1 MKGKIPR
8 IVMLVVTLAM
18 AMSLVAGVTTAVGAE
33 KPGIDE
39 RWDGFTLP
47 SEVGYQL
54 FPGTEV
60 GPLCLANDGTL
71 IAGVYDETFNRWG
84 SPRGTVFAA
93 VFLSHDGGY
102 NWDFGWEFPED
113 DPGPIVK
120 IVAAPDYEHPGT
132 IYLATMNYLYYST
145 DGGDSFYRTFS
156 VCPGVAG
163 DPTVGLLGG
172 IITSLD
178 VAIDADAPDEYV
190 AVVGTNWG
198 QLDGV
203 YTWNLGGV
211 PIWQD
216 MEVANRIAAA
226 WDTGNEGVL
235 EVRFSPNYTTD
246 RVIIA
251 VANYDPCIISPPWN
265 GPSDFTTVVTV
276 YDGTSGTWG
285 IQYMDAA
292 IWTMAVPG
300 PPMGPMALGAP
311 STWARGD
318 FFDDFSID
326 GSPYFVVAV
335 SGTPAMG
342 AMGGPVDDIYQIKSL
357 PPATGPSSVTR
368 QNLVLGGSVPG
379 PFPSIECFGARLL
392 GGTILVGVEFPGIQG
407 GVVGSGS
414 GQAQVFKGTS
424 PAAFVTWEPSMKPPT
439 GGMGLFTIPYMA
451 PPATISAWSK
461 PGVAWVANLTI
472 MPFPGGIYVVS
483 DGRERFVATGENWG
497 LSPSGVSVGRENMAG
512 KLIWN
517 GVGLIDTI
525 VVTTDILGWT
535 NYAAVVFEE
544 VSPHWAVGT
553 DGDETLYIT
562 TWKHG
567 WDDAFIYGTIEDT
580 GDNKMHGFW
589 MISINSPEDQLAFA
603 EKGTV
608 DGNGAASGIFNGWF
622 DDGEC
627 FVPFNGTLNGTAVR
641 NGAGAKNGGCGWST
655 ASGDFKVCAG
665 DPIGSCCQGSWNV
678 TIGNGMEGM
687 ACCSVGGDLGFGIT
701 HTAATDCS
709 TCGMP
714 QSTGACTDMGTTKLV
729 GGLCPHAYG
738 IDMWRNAPTGREMSP
753 DQAVV
758 WERIA
763 YESLVFMLEKGAP
776 FKLTSG
782 IPAYVTWEWFTA
794 EDLMPT
800 GLEETMTV
808 RVHEGFEFDP
818 EPDADEYV
826 FFLGGI
832 DVWMLANPMALWH
845 PVTNPYVLA
854 GYQDQLF
861 FSFDGGESVWYASV
875 MPQGSLKMGLAGVSG
890 PGICDVA
897 WDPASDSTVI
907 LTDINGYVYKTENGG
922 NSWTDG
928 IDTALGLPISVKIS
942 PIYSEEGGEGTDQ
955 SVLVGLWNYSTTSGQ
970 VWLSQDG
977 AEEQFVQV
985 GRDVVD
991 DYMSPLATDELEFAY
1006 PSKIL
1011 ANFDLG
1017 WGTESSPTNR
1027 WVYAAAGGFLAE
1039 YCCGCDAP
1047 ADICETGEA
1056 GVYRADV
1063 DVENPSDSIWELIY
1077 GLDDIEPYLPDA
1089 HPCSDRLWYFTDI
1102 EYQAKIGDAGE
1113 DATVYIPFGIIE
1125 WWPPYSIGTDEAKQY
1140 PAFEFNGRTRFA
1152 FGGALRTLDGTKE
1165 RVEWI
1170 GWDVLTLGL
1179 PRSPYCGLWLIRPV
1193 EGTNY
1198 LFSIP
1203 CQFDTVYYRGIDV
1216 NAKQPMFG
1224 RYEIVD
1230 YDVGLVIYEDTL
1242 CEDPPELVSPADD
1255 ATAVGDP
1262 AGELEKINLI
1272 LDWEAVDSDATVTYE
1287 VQVDEDGKF
1296 NASEVFVSGAS
1307 AEDLGLV
1314 RLATTTETFAEFAE
1328 LENEFTYFWRVR
1340 VIDPAKSPWSDVY
1353 EFKTASTTLFT
1364 TGTGP
1369 SIADGSPSPGATDVP
1384 TKPTFSWGTIGG
1396 VDYYELEVATSANFS
1411 DLVIEEETEGT
1422 AYTPDAELDENT
1434 TYYWRVR
1441 GCTDDN
1447 ECSDWSSTGVFTT
1460 GPEEVP
1466 TAGTPAWVWVV
1477 IVIGAILA
1485 IAVIVLI
1492 VRTRRPV

>member
-1 MKGKIPR
+1 MKGKIPK
-8 IVMLVVTLAM
+8 IVMVVVTLAM
-18 AMSLVAGVTTAVGAE
+18 AMSLVAGVTTAVSAD

-47 SEVGYQL
+47 SEVNYQL

-60 GPLCLANDGTL
+60 GPLWLADDGTL

-102 NWDFGWEFPED
+102 NWSFGWELPED
-113 DPGPIVK
+113 DPGPIVD

-132 IYLATMNYLYYST
+132 IYLATMTYLYFST
-145 DGGDSFYRTFS
+145 DGGDNFYRTFS

-216 MEVANRIAAA
+216 MEIGNRIAAA

-235 EVRFSPNYTTD
+235 EVRFSPNYSTD

-251 VANYDPCIISPPWN
+251 VANYDPCIIQPPWT
-265 GPSDFTTVVTV
+265 GPSDFTTVITV
-276 YDGTSGTWG
+276 YDGTAGTWG

-292 IWTMAVPG
+292 IWLVSPATTGLLPLPVI
-300 PPMGPMALGAP
+300 GAP
-311 STWARGD
+311 STWARLD
-318 FFDDFSID
+318 VFDDFDID
-326 GSPYFVVAV
+326 ASPYIMVAI
-335 SGTPAMG
+335 SGTPWFMTFIGVAF
-342 AMGGPVDDIYQIKSL
+342 GPIDDVYEVKTL
-357 PPATGPSSVTR
+357 PPAVGPSSATR
-368 QNLVLGGSVPG
+368 KNLILGGSVPG
-379 PFPSIECFGARLL
+379 PFCSIECYGARLL
-392 GGTILVGVEFPGIQG
+392 GGTVMVGVEFPGAQG

-414 GQAQVFKGTS
+414 GQAQVFIGTS
-424 PAAFVTWEPSMKPPT
+424 VAAFMTWEPSMKPPS
-439 GGMGLFTIPYMA
+439 GGLGLWTIPYMGP
-451 PPATISAWSK
+451 PPATTISAWSGG
-461 PGVAWVANLTI
+461 PGAWVATLTI

-483 DGRERFVATGENWG
+483 DGREHFVATGENWG
-497 LSPSGVSVGRENMAG
+497 MSPSGVSVGRKNMAG
-512 KLIWN
+512 KFTWN

-553 DGDETLYIT
+553 DGDDTLYIT
-562 TWKHG
+562 TWKKGWQDAFVYGRLNDTAIHG
-567 WDDAFIYGTIEDT
+567 WFMFAIEADT
-580 GDNKMHGFW
+580 G
-589 MISINSPEDQLAFA
+589 A
-603 EKGTV
+603 V
-608 DGNGAASGIFNGWF
+608 SGLFNGFF
-622 DDGEC
+622 DDTC
-627 FVPFNGTLNGTAVR
+627 FVPFTGTLNGTAMG
-641 NGAGAKNGGCGWST
+641 NS
-655 ASGDFKVCAG
+655 ASGDFTICAG
-665 DPIGSCCQGSWNV
+665 DPIGSCCTGSWNATFTATGAACASV
-678 TIGNGMEGM
+678 TGSM
-687 ACCSVGGDLGFGIT
+687 GFEI
-701 HTAATDCS
+701 
-709 TCGMP
+709 TCG
-714 QSTGACTDMGTTKLV
+714 SLTCAGAIAME

-738 IDMWRNAPTGREMSP
+738 IDLWRNAPTGREQSP
-753 DQAVV
+753 EQAIV

-763 YESLVFMLEKGAP
+763 YENLVFMLEKDAP
-776 FKLTSG
+776 FKMVSG
-782 IPAYVTWEWFTA
+782 IPATVSWEWFTA
-794 EDLMPT
+794 EGMI
-800 GLEETMTV
+800 GVGFEETMVV
-808 RVHEGFEFDP
+808 RVHNGFEFDP
-818 EPDADEYV
+818 EPDADE
-826 FFLGGI
+826 FLFMLAGI
-832 DVWMLANPMALWH
+832 DVWMINPLLGPWH
-845 PVTNPYVLA
+845 PVNNPYVVA
-854 GYQDQLF
+854 GYTDQLF
-861 FSFDGGESVWYASV
+861 YSFDGGESIWYASV
-875 MPQGSLKMGLAGVSG
+875 MPQGALRWGLAGASG
-890 PGICDVA
+890 PGMCDVA
-897 WDPASDSTVI
+897 WDVAENSVI
-907 LTDINGYVYKTENGG
+907 FLTDINGYVYKTTNSG

-928 IDTALGLPISVKIS
+928 VDTAFGLPIDLHIS
-942 PIYSEEGGEGTDQ
+942 PIYDEEGGEGTDL
-955 SVLVGLWNYSTTSGQ
+955 SVLVGLWNYNASSGQ
-970 VWLSQDG
+970 VWLTQDG
-977 AEEQFVQV
+977 AEHQFVQV
-985 GRDVVD
+985 GKDIVD
-991 DYMSPLATDELEFAY
+991 DVSSGLSGTDKY
-1006 PSKIL
+1006 PSKVVT
-1011 ANFDLG
+1011 NFDLN
-1017 WGTESSPTNR
+1017 WGPASNR
-1027 WVYAAAGGFLAE
+1027 FIYAGVSGFLAG
-1039 YCCGCDAP
+1039 YCCDCEAP
-1047 ADICETGEA
+1047 APICETGEA
-1056 GVYRADV
+1056 GVYRTEV
-1063 DVENPSDSIWELIY
+1063 DVVNPSDSYWELIY

-1089 HPCSDRLWYFTDI
+1089 HPCSDRIWAFTDL
-1102 EYQAKIGDAGE
+1102 EYQARIGDAGE
-1113 DATVYIPFGIIE
+1113 DATIYIPFGIIE
-1125 WWPPYSIGTDEAKQY
+1125 WWPPYTIGGPNGY
-1140 PAFEFNGRTRFA
+1140 PVFDIAGRLSFA
-1152 FGGALRTLDGTKE
+1152 LGGVLRTLDGTKE

-1179 PRSPYCGLWLIRPV
+1179 PRTPAMGLWLIRPV

-1203 CQFDTVYYRGIDV
+1203 CQFDVMWNG
-1216 NAKQPMFG
+1216 G
-1224 RYEIVD
+1224 YEIAD

-1242 CEDPPELVSPADD
+1242 CEEGPELTSPADG

-1262 AGELEKINLI
+1262 AGELEKINLK
-1272 LDWEAVDSDATVTYE
+1272 LEWDKVESTALVTYE
-1287 VQVDEDGKF
+1287 VQLDEDSKF
-1296 NASEVFVSGAS
+1296 NASEVFVWGAA

-1314 RLATTTETFAEFAE
+1314 RLGVTTEDFAQFAE

-1369 SIADGSPSPGATDVP
+1369 SIADGSPSSGATNVP

-1396 VDYYELEVATSANFS
+1396 VDYYELQVATNANFS
-1411 DLVIEEETEGT
+1411 DLVIDEETAGT
-1422 AYTPDAELDENT
+1422 AYTPDEDLDENT